1 MTTETAVKVIGVGNP
16 ARGDDGVGPA
26 VARTLSLLRPDGV
39 EISHVYGD
47 AAGIMAAW
55 EGVETAILV
64 DACVAGDEPGH
75 VRRIDV
81 SQEPLPPEP
90 SATST
95 HAFGLAAAV
104 RLAEALGSRPA
115 NVILYAVEAKSL
127 DHGAMLTP
135 EIAHAVPQV
144 VSLVKRE
151 IEAIAR

>member
-1 MTTETAVKVIGVGNP
+1 MTATVPVKVIGVGNP

-26 VARTLSLLRPDGV
+26 VARTLSLLRPHGV
-39 EISHVYGD
+39 DVSEVHGD

-64 DACVAGDEPGH
+64 DACIAGDTPGH

-81 SQEPLPPEP
+81 AEEPLPPEP

-127 DHGAMLTP
+127 DHGAMLSP
-135 EIAHAVPQV
+135 EIAHAVPRV
-144 VSLVKRE
+144 VSLVKQE
-151 IEAIAR
+151 IEGLAR